1 MALPTGVPMPDLT
14 FGDISASLDLDMS
27 SKAEGGDSYNAFGSV
42 ASGGGRIGNI
52 GVFKIVLIAGLAMLA
67 IKMLKK

>member
-1 MALPTGVPMPDLT
+1 MTATPFNLSAR
-14 FGDISASLDLDMS
+14 DINASLDMS

-42 ASGGGRIGNI
+42 ASGSGSVGNI

-67 IKMLKK
+67 IKMLKKK